1 MRSIL
6 LLVLSA
12 NVVFYFTAS
21 LSDTGDQTRLPMTK
35 TNISLLCFVGD
46 KPSKGCNTSD
56 NMPTTGIDESQKKIS
71 VDLGTVASRPA
82 KRIRTRSDGNQ
93 GQTLISSK
101 PQQVAS
107 LGNPSINT
115 KITTPINPE
124 PRRRPRPAQKKVK
137 MRCRAL
143 GPFIDRADALSLNSQ
158 LKSLKVRSV
167 VRTIKERER
176 FWVYL
181 QDDRSPSNIV
191 SELRKKGVRTYKV
204 VGRKGHRNVV
214 SIGWFNNHTSATN
227 RYKKLA
233 SLGFTPKLVVKGSP
247 GKQVWVNY
255 SLPVGKRLSRAARKV
270 VKQAKEESYFQTQ
283 HCK

>member
-6 LLVLSA
+6 LLILSA

-21 LSDTGDQTRLPMTK
+21 LSDTGDRKRLPMTE

-46 KPSKGCNTSD
+46 KPSKECNTGD
-56 NMPTTGIDESQKKIS
+56 NMPTTSLNKTQKKIS
-71 VDLGTVASRPA
+71 ADLGTIASRPA
-82 KRIRTRSDGNQ
+82 KRIRTRSDGNT

-115 KITTPINPE
+115 KITTPINPQ
-124 PRRRPRPAQKKVK
+124 PRRKPRPIIKKVK

-167 VRTIKERER
+167 VRTVKERER

-181 QDDRSPSNIV
+181 QDDRSPSKTV
-191 SELRKKGVRTYKV
+191 SALRRKGVRTYKIV
-204 VGRKGHRNVV
+204 ARKGHRNVV
-214 SIGWFNNHTSATN
+214 SIGWFNNHSSATN

-233 SLGFTPKLVVKGSP
+233 SLGFMPKLVVKGSP

-255 SLPVGKRLSRAARKV
+255 SLPVGKRLSSAARKV

-283 HCK
+283 RCK